1 MLIYTDGACSGN
13 PGPMGIGIAI
23 YRGGE
28 LLKEISEGMGR
39 GTNNLAEYLAVRT
52 ALEEGV
58 ALGADAIEIRTDS
71 RLVVQ
76 QLSGRFRIKSPSLRD
91 VKREIDDLS
100 DGLDV
105 TYTWVPREKNSVADR
120 LAKEAIG

>member
-13 PGPMGIGIAI
+13 PGPMGIGVAI
-23 YRGGE
+23 YRGGK
-28 LLKEISEGMGR
+28 LLKETSENMGE
-39 GTNNLAEYLAVRT
+39 GTNNMAEYLAVRT
-52 ALEEGV
+52 ALEEGI

-76 QLSGRFRIKSPSLRD
+76 QLSGRFRVKSPKLREI
-91 VKREIDDLS
+91 KKEIDDLS

-105 TYTWVPREKNSVADR
+105 KYTWVPREKNSVADR